1 MDYAAR
7 KMIELH
13 RAGKI
18 SNKVAEDV
26 LLTELKTVEHRVSEY
41 RKDWNDLAHTINR
54 MGRKYPAA
62 WKKSHRPDLREEA
75 GKTIHERTFG
85 EAGFQSFLEEITW
98 ERESDEFIDKA
109 IRRLE
114 WLKKS
119 ER

>member
-1 MDYAAR
+1 MEYAAR
-7 KMIELH
+7 EMIRLH
-13 RAGKI
+13 NAGKI
-18 SNKVAEDV
+18 PKKVAEDV

-62 WKKSHRPDLREEA
+62 WKKSHRPDLREDA